1 MGVPLL
7 GQGIGMGRL
16 ERRSMCLGTL
26 EIAGS
31 PARRTPA
38 SNQLA
43 LWSSQLNH
51 ATGEAGSSV
60 HKPHLVIH
68 NTLQPPRMPMRS
80 AIDRRPSFLPLS
92 QNLGVFERL
101 RQVVQLAVDN
111 VLLLRERFGELDLV
125 IVEEFGVG
133 DDDQRD

>member
-1 MGVPLL
+1 
-7 GQGIGMGRL
+7 
-16 ERRSMCLGTL
+16 MCLGIL

-31 PARRTPA
+31 LARRTPV

-43 LWSSQLNH
+43 LWSSQLNQ

-68 NTLQPPRMPMRS
+68 DPFQSPRMPMRS
-80 AIDRRPSFLPLS
+80 TIDRRPSFLPLP

-101 RQVVQLAVDN
+101 RQVIQLAVDN

-125 IVEEFGVG
+125 VVEELGVG
-133 DDDQRD
+133 NDN